1 MSGEKGRCFF
11 TRLKDQLD
19 VVLKNFR
26 VHYHFF
32 AEVPRNES
40 SIHDDQAA
48 PEAFAFMNDVFAVQQ
63 QDLHLQR
70 VSYVKNMDVRA
81 TLYHHMNADMIVT
94 TGSSFPLLAATI
106 SPKVRRW

>member
-1 MSGEKGRCFF
+1 MSGEKGRRFF
-11 TRLKDQLD
+11 TRLKNQLD
-19 VVLKNFR
+19 VVLKDFR

-32 AEVPRNES
+32 AEGPSNES

-48 PEAFAFMNDVFAVQQ
+48 PKAFAFLDDVFAVRM
-63 QDLHLQR
+63 QDLQLQR
-70 VSYVKNMDVRA
+70 VTYVKNMDVRA

-106 SPKVRRW
+106 SPKVCR